1 MKHQVRMQWGV
12 KIPMRDGVRLNA
24 TLYLP
29 RDQKE
34 PRPAIF
40 TFTPYI
46 AEGYHEEGYDLA
58 AHGYPYL
65 AIDVRGRGNSEGEF
79 QPLFQEGEDGHDIVE
94 WIAKQPYCNGKV
106 ATRGHSYVA
115 FDQWAA
121 VRHAPEHL
129 ATIVPSAPCYVG
141 VDYPMRANVFLNFL
155 GNWLALCWGKTLQKQ
170 MVDDNPRFWAEQHLR
185 FLESGLPFKDLL
197 NYLGFESKPFQEWLQ
212 HPHQDSYWD
221 RANPTVEQLAE
232 LSIPVLS
239 LTGAYDGDQPG
250 TLEFYRLH
258 LQHAKKPPEHYLII
272 GPWDHEGVRR
282 PKSSVIGIQCGPE
295 AALDAHKLHRDW
307 YAWTMEEGPKPE
319 FLKKKVAH
327 YVTGTNKWRYADT
340 LAEVTARVE
349 TLYLHS
355 TENPSDPFHSGT
367 MSTKAPGRSLPAHYI
382 YDPRDLTLP
391 KGEAMALGVSVE
403 EPPKEAANGEDA
415 QHLFFHSEP
424 FEKDT
429 EVSGIFKLTAWI
441 SLDQPDTD
449 FMLMIFDVGDDGAGV
464 YLTQEVFRARYREGL
479 RVEKLIDTTEP
490 LRYDFERFFFVS
502 RRIGKGH
509 RLRLMIGPNHSVYW
523 QKNYN
528 SGKPNAE
535 ETMADARTVTVKL
548 VHDAAHPS
556 ALYVPIGHAED

>member
-1 MKHQVRMQWGV
+1 MKHPVRMQWGV

-46 AEGYHEEGYDLA
+46 AEGYHEEGCDLA

-79 QPLFQEGEDGHDIVE
+79 HPLFSDAADGHDIVE
-94 WIAKQPYCNGKV
+94 WIARQPYCNGKV

-115 FDQWAA
+115 FNQWAT
-121 VRHAPEHL
+121 VRGAPAHL

-141 VDYPMRANVFLNFL
+141 VDYPVRFNVFPTFVA
-155 GNWLALCWGKTLQKQ
+155 NWLALCWGNTSQRQ
-170 MVDDNPRFWAEQHLR
+170 MVDNNPRFWAEEHLR

-197 NYLGFESKPFQEWLQ
+197 GFFGLESEAFPQWLQ
-212 HPHQDSYWD
+212 HPHQDSHWD
-221 RANPTVEQLAE
+221 RANPTPEQLAE

-239 LTGAYDGDQPG
+239 LTGIYDGDQPG
-250 TLEFYRLH
+250 TLEFYRQH
-258 LQHAKKPPEHYLII
+258 LKHAKEPPEHYLVI

-282 PKSSVIGIQCGPE
+282 PVSQVIGINCGPD
-295 AALDAHKLHRDW
+295 AALDAHQLHRDW
-307 YAWTMEEGPKPE
+307 YAWTMEGGPKPE
-319 FLKKKVAH
+319 FLEKKVAH
-327 YVTGTNKWRYADT
+327 YVMGTNKWRYADT

-349 TLYLHS
+349 ALYLHS
-355 TENPSDPFHSGT
+355 TENPTDPFHSGT
-367 MSTKAPGRSLPAHYI
+367 LTTQVPGSSQPDHYI
-382 YDPRDLTLP
+382 YDPRDLSSP
-391 KGEAMALGVSVE
+391 RGEAMALGVSVAE
-403 EPPKEAANGEDA
+403 EPQAAAGEESA
-415 QHLFFHSEP
+415 QYLFYHSEP

-429 EVSGIFKLTAWI
+429 EVSGIFRLTAWI

-449 FMLMIFDVGDDGAGV
+449 LMLMLFDVGEDGSSV
-464 YLTQEVFRARYREGL
+464 YLTQEIFRARYREGL

-509 RLRLMIGPNHSVYW
+509 RLRLMIGPNHSIYW